1 MTFRLELHPA
11 AVAEA
16 TAVRRW
22 YAERD
27 PDVADG
33 FIEAL
38 DRAIA
43 QIAEAPLRWP
53 PYVEGT
59 RRLLTRRFPFSI
71 IYRISG
77 DSVLI
82 VAIAHQRQR
91 PGYWSPR

>member
-1 MTFRLELHPA
+1 M
-11 AVAEA
+11 AEA
-16 TAVRRW
+16 AAARRW

-33 FIEAL
+33 FMEAL
-38 DRAIA
+38 DVAIA
-43 QIAEAPLRWP
+43 QITEPPLRWP
-53 PYVEGT
+53 PYVQGT

-77 DSVLI
+77 DLVLVI
-82 VAIAHQRQR
+82 AIAHQRQR